1 MPTHPDILHWDTVSP
16 YLKSVLLQLMQEPL
30 FDTFRLVGGTAL
42 SLQAGHRLSVD
53 IDLFTDS
60 LYGTIDFERIDAYL
74 HNNFAYVWPP
84 VLRKPVAMGTSYT
97 IGADATNAIKLD
109 LFHTDPFIHV
119 PIAQDGVRMADA
131 NEILAMKMDVILHG
145 GRKKDFWDVHAFIK
159 ARTASEMQKLH
170 SNRYP
175 YNSNENLKG
184 QLTNFDIADGEPD
197 PVCLKNKNW
206 QIIKLDITEWA
217 NETF

>member
-74 HNNFAYVWPP
+74 RNNFAYVWPP
-84 VLRKPVAMGTSYT
+84 VLRKPVAIGTSYT
-97 IGADATNAIKLD
+97 IGADATNA
-109 LFHTDPFIHV
+109 P
-119 PIAQDGVRMADA
+119 
-131 NEILAMKMDVILHG
+131 
-145 GRKKDFWDVHAFIK
+145 
-159 ARTASEMQKLH
+159 
-170 SNRYP
+170 
-175 YNSNENLKG
+175 
-184 QLTNFDIADGEPD
+184 
-197 PVCLKNKNW
+197 
-206 QIIKLDITEWA
+206 
-217 NETF
+217 